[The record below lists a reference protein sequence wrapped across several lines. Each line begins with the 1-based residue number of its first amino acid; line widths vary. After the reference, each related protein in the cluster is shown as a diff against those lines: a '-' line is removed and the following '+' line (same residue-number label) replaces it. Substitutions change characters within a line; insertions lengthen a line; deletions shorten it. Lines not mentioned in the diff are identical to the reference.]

1 MHCLFYKISTLS
13 LLLLQLS
20 YGDGLPSTICVPC
33 AENLSRAS
41 KFIADSLKTDDSL
54 RKVVTFISEVS
65 GPGMEVQNITEE
77 TLELFE
83 RIKSNVE
90 HISSVCRL
98 CMTEHKSSEMS
109 KIFADV
115 DNSLEKQIRRL
126 VSLEVR
132 RTSYGNLIFD

>member
-1 MHCLFYKISTLS
+1 MV
-13 LLLLQLS
+13 LLQLC
-20 YGDGLPSTICVPC
+20 YGDGLPPTICVPC
-33 AENLSRAS
+33 AKKLSSAS

-54 RKVVTFISEVS
+54 RKEVTFISDVI

-83 RIKSNVE
+83 RINSNVE

-109 KIFADV
+109 NIFADV
-115 DNSLEKQIRRL
+115 ENSLEKQIRKL
-126 VSLEVR
+126 VSLEVS
-132 RTSYGNLIFD
+132 RTSYI